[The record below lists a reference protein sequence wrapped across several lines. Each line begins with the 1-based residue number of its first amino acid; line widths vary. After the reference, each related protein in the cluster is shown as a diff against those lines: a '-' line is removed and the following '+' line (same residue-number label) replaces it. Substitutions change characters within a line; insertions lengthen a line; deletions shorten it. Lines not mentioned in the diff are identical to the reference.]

1 MKLEE
6 AIVFLLASSGHGMKT
21 EQIAR
26 KYIFESI
33 QCLFSSFSLS
43 PRKGMGHRC

>member
-6 AIVFLLASSGHGMKT
+6 AIVFLLASPGRRMKT

-26 KYIFESI
+26 G
-33 QCLFSSFSLS
+33 LFLDFLKNLYLS
-43 PRKGMGHRC
+43 CAA